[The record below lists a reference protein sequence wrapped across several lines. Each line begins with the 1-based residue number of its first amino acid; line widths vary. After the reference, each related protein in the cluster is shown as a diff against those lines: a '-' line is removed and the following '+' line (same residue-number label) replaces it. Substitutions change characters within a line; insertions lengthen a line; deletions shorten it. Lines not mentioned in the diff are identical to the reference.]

1 MTKKESAQ
9 KFFDALELI
18 KTTNSTDPKAQS
30 QLDKI
35 VVKTFED
42 YRKSHKLSEAMDL
55 CDCMNHLHLKDDIVD
70 NQIKSR
76 VAE

>member
-18 KTTNSTDPKAQS
+18 KTTNSTDPRAQS

-35 VVKTFED
+35 IVKTFED
-42 YRKSHKLSEAMDL
+42 YRNSHKLSEAMDL
-55 CDCMNHLHLKDDIVD
+55 FDSMNHLHLKYDIID
-70 NQIKSR
+70 NRIKSR
-76 VAE
+76 AAE